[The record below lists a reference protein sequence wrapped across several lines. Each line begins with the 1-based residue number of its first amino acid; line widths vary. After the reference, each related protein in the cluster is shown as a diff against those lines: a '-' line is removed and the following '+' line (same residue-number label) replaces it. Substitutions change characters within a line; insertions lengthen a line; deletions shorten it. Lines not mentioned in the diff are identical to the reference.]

1 MPRRTTPGRT
11 TPGRTTPGRTT
22 LGRTTLGRTTLAA
35 ASLLAAGLLVLTA
48 CTGGGGDPVPTATG
62 EPDPDASV
70 AIRLVLE
77 PGNLD
82 IRETA
87 GAALDQILVDNIY
100 QGLVARTP
108 EQDIVPAL
116 ASDWTVSP
124 DGLTYT
130 FTLREGVTFHDGQEL
145 TPQDVVWSLTAHKS
159 TPTWVDADVVD
170 PETGE
175 TVGGA
180 LANVDSITADGQD
193 ITLTLAQ
200 PDSSLLWNLSGR
212 AGIVLKEDDSVDYL
226 TGANGTGPF
235 VLQDWLE
242 GDSITFVR
250 NEAYWGEP
258 AAAAEVVFDYIP
270 DTQAALNAALA
281 GEVDVLT
288 GFDANLQEQ
297 VEANG
302 DFALVLGQSTD
313 KGTLAFNQAPG
324 SPLADKRVRQAIR
337 QAIDHD
343 AIVEALA
350 AGQTQYGPIP
360 ELDPGYEDL
369 SDVAPYDP
377 EAARA
382 LLADADAEDLE
393 LTLTI
398 PSFYP
403 TTIPQILVSNLDEV
417 GITLEVES
425 VDFSTW
431 LTDVLTNHDYE
442 LSFVLHT
449 EARDFENWANP
460 DYYFTYDNAEVQDL
474 FAQSLAA
481 TDESEA
487 ADLLQQ
493 AARIV
498 AEDHAADWLYNG
510 ASVIAVG
517 TNITGMPSINVNERL
532 NITEIAKSNG

>member
-1 MPRRTTPGRT
+1 MLR
-11 TPGRTTPGRTT
+11 
-22 LGRTTLGRTTLAA
+22 RTTLAA
-35 ASLLAAGLLVLTA
+35 ASLLAAGLLALTA
-48 CTGGGGDPVPTATG
+48 CTGGGGEAAPTATG

-82 IRETA
+82 IRQTA
-87 GAALDQILVDNIY
+87 GSALDQILVDNIY

-130 FTLREGVTFHDGQEL
+130 FTLREGVTFHDGQPL
-145 TPQDVVWSLTAHKS
+145 TPQDVVWSLTTRRDS
-159 TPTWVDADVVD
+159 TEWSDSDR
-170 PETGE
+170 
-175 TVGGA
+175 
-180 LANVDSITADGQD
+180 LANVTSITAEGQD
-193 ITLTLAQ
+193 VTLTLSE
-200 PDSSLLWNLSGR
+200 PDSSLLWNLTGR
-212 AGIVLKEDDSVDYL
+212 AGIVLKEGDTVDYQ
-226 TGANGTGPF
+226 TDANGTGPF
-235 VLQDWLE
+235 LLDDWRQ
-242 GDSITFVR
+242 GDSITFAR
-250 NEAYWGEP
+250 NEEYWGDT
-258 AAAAEVVFDYIP
+258 AGVAEVVFDYIP
-270 DTQAALNAALA
+270 DNQAALNAALA
-281 GEVDVLT
+281 GEIDVLT
-288 GFDANLQEQ
+288 GFDANLKDQ
-297 VEANG
+297 VEAGG
-302 DFALVLGQSTD
+302 DFSLVLGESTD
-313 KGTLAFNQAPG
+313 KGTLAFNQQSG
-324 SPLADKRVRQAIR
+324 PLADERVRQAIR

-343 AIVEALA
+343 AIIEALGS
-350 AGQTQYGPIP
+350 GQTQYGPIP

-377 EAARA
+377 EAARQ
-382 LLADADAEDLE
+382 LLKEADAEDLD

-398 PSFYP
+398 PNFYP

-417 GITLEVES
+417 GINLEVES
-425 VDFSTW
+425 VDFATW
-431 LTDVLTNHDYE
+431 LTDVYTNKDYD

-460 DYYFTYDNAEVQDL
+460 DYYFTYDNPEVQDL
-474 FAQSLAA
+474 YAQSLAA
-481 TDESEA
+481 TDEAEA
-487 ADLLQQ
+487 ADLLKQ

-532 NITEIAKSNG
+532 NLAEIAKSNG